1 MDFILNDKQRGRL
14 RRLGIIPE
22 NSEEDF
28 FSSLEVHLQESRIRR
43 PGDEKSPTKKN
54 KDHLKLIGRA
64 AKKLELLLDNSEAN
78 LLNELSSFEVA
89 SKFQPSS
96 TSIRWDR
103 TNASGCVQIIAACA
117 ERLNDDAIEAY
128 GTRYSDKA
136 ISDLKDYWRDSLK
149 QSLST
154 NYISDEF
161 MKFTAI
167 ILNKSD
173 EAARKAIER
182 FNHKSQ

>member
-1 MDFILNDKQRGRL
+1 MDFTLNDRQRGRL
-14 RRLGIIPE
+14 RGLGIIPE

-28 FSSLEVHLQESRIRR
+28 FSSLEAHLQESRIWQS
-43 PGDEKSPTKKN
+43 GDDRSPTKKN
-54 KDHLKLIGRA
+54 KDHLKLIGKA

-117 ERLNDDAIEAY
+117 ESLNDDAIGAY
-128 GTRYSDKA
+128 GSRRSDKA

-149 QSLST
+149 KSPST

-161 MKFTAI
+161 VRFTAI
-167 ILNKSD
+167 ILKKSD
-173 EAARKAIER
+173 EASRKAIER
-182 FNHKSQ
+182 FNHKPE